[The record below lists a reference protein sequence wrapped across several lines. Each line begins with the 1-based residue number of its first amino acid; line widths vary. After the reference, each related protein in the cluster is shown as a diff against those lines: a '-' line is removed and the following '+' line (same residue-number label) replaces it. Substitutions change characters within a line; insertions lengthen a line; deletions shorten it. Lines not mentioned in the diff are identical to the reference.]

1 MEYLAITPH
10 SHKFMF
16 HQISDVLEKS
26 ISTINDFN
34 AYSAAC
40 AFDALAQ
47 YAANL
52 IAQPW
57 RKEFREVK
65 VSGSRPLFFK
75 LKYLSV
81 HPMV

>member
-16 HQISDVLEKS
+16 HQISEVLETS
-26 ISTINDFN
+26 INICNHFS

-52 IAQPW
+52 ITQPW
-57 RKEFREVK
+57 RREFRQIK
-65 VSGSRPLFFK
+65 VSHYG
-75 LKYLSV
+75 V
-81 HPMV
+81 HPLAGSSSAGL